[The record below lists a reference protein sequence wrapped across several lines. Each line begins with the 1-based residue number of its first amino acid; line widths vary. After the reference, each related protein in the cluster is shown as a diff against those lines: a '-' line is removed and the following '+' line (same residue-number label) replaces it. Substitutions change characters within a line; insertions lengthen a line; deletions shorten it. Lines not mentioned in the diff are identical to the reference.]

1 MFGFGKKT
9 EAPTAPANGVKK
21 TGYSFG
27 FGTNTLRQTAAR
39 TAAQSSGVGPQ
50 WTYFNYTTGLFEV
63 DIRRV
68 GKPNFTISGKD
79 ATELKNNY
87 DLGMKNTTSS
97 GVGVGANAARAAA
110 EGTAAAARAA
120 AEGTAAAAKYA
131 AGRAQSVAKGTAQ
144 RVAGV
149 ANVLYRGK
157 QALKGGSTRR
167 NRRNRRESTR
177 RNRRN

>member
-9 EAPTAPANGVKK
+9 APATATAPANGVKK

-87 DLGMKNTTSS
+87 DLGMSNTQSS
-97 GVGVGANAARAAA
+97 GVGLGAN
-110 EGTAAAARAA
+110 AARAA

-131 AGRAQSVAKGTAQ
+131 AERAQSVAKGTAQ

-157 QALKGGSTRR
+157 QALKGGRSRR
-167 NRRNRRESTR
+167 NRRNRRDPTR